1 MGELFDL
8 PDKADIGKRIMS
20 SRNSLEMT
28 REELAEKAG
37 VSVQFTAD
45 VEYGNKGMSL
55 TTFYMM
61 CQALNA
67 TPNYL
72 LAGTK
77 YSSEGSEEY
86 IRTCDEITAL
96 LRGCDDKRI
105 SGAGEIVRI
114 YVENTKPARTQD
126 KEK

>member
-20 SRNSLEMT
+20 SRNSLGMT

-114 YVENTKPARTQD
+114 YVEKTKPARTQD